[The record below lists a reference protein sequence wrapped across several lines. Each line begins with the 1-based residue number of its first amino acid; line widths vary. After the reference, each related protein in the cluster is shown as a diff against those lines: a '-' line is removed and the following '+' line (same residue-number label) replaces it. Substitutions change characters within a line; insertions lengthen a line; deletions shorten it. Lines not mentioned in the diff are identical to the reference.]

1 MRNLFACCVSLD
13 LIIITQTKPSS
24 NKASTTSS
32 LDLCPACTGDVVGQ
46 ASFLFHISQ
55 QALPIL
61 EGITISGENQ
71 NKYEPGFISH

>member
-1 MRNLFACCVSLD
+1 MRNMFPSCVSLD
-13 LIIITQTKPSS
+13 LIITQTKPSS
-24 NKASTTSS
+24 NKASTTLS

-61 EGITISGENQ
+61 EGITISFENQ
-71 NKYEPGFISH
+71 N